1 MTSRPNRRALSSGS
15 EAPPVTQQPKAHA
28 SVRLSKAGEVLTER
42 LTPWLSLLGV
52 IGFLVAILLGACPGC
67 GAQPRAAVSMT
78 MSYAKPTP
86 PDATVTIDEQYIGPL
101 GYVAAHGVRLPE
113 GEHRISVTKAG
124 YFPWDRLIVADRE
137 PIRLDVTLEP
147 IPD

>member
-1 MTSRPNRRALSSGS
+1 MSPT
-15 EAPPVTQQPKAHA
+15 K
-28 SVRLSKAGEVLTER
+28 GELFTER

-52 IGFLVAILLGACPGC
+52 IGFVVAILLGACPGC
-67 GAQPRAAVSMT
+67 GPQPRAAVSLSMA
-78 MSYAKPTP
+78 YAKKTP
-86 PDATVTIDEQYIGPL
+86 SDASVSIDEQYIGPL

-124 YFPWDRLIVADRE
+124 YFPWDRLVVAGRD
-137 PIRLDVTLEP
+137 PIKLDVTLEP

>member
-1 MTSRPNRRALSSGS
+1 MSPSKS
-15 EAPPVTQQPKAHA
+15 EII
-28 SVRLSKAGEVLTER
+28 TER
-42 LTPWLSLLGV
+42 ITPWLSLLGV
-52 IGFLVAILLGACPGC
+52 IGFVIAILLGACPGC
-67 GAQPRAAVSMT
+67 GRPLVPAVSMS
-78 MSYAKPTP
+78 MRYEKPTP

-124 YFPWDRLIVADRE
+124 YFPWDRLVTAGRD
-137 PIRLDVTLEP
+137 PIKLDVKLEP

>member
-1 MTSRPNRRALSSGS
+1 M
-15 EAPPVTQQPKAHA
+15 
-28 SVRLSKAGEVLTER
+28 SVSKTARFTER

-52 IGFLVAILLGACPGC
+52 LGFLVAILLGACPGC
-67 GAQPRAAVSMT
+67 SAPLRPAVSL
-78 MSYAKPTP
+78 SVAYAKPTP
-86 PDATVTIDEQYIGPL
+86 PDASVTIDEQYIGPL

-124 YFPWDRLIVADRE
+124 YFPWDRLVTAGRDPIKLEVA
-137 PIRLDVTLEP
+137 LEP